1 MRRTG
6 PAAIRLLGP
15 VALGLLLA
23 MSAAVA
29 PSRAEDDYSMKVS
42 KDPPPP
48 SPEEWKTCAEAKP
61 DQRVL
66 VHVDGIK
73 DDEGNLRVQL
83 YDDKPDHF
91 LAKGWKLFRQDLPI
105 TGDEMD
111 LCVPIPKPG
120 VYAIV
125 VIHDENKNGKFDVF
139 HEGFGFS
146 NNPKILFGTP
156 SHKDVAFEV
165 KPGVTKIDVEM
176 KYIFGGRK
184 KRVRRGGRF

>member
-1 MRRTG
+1 MRRIE
-6 PAAIRLLGP
+6 PAATRTFGSL
-15 VALGLLLA
+15 ALGLALA
-23 MSAAVA
+23 VGVFAA
-29 PSRAEDDYSMKVS
+29 PSWAEDDYSMKVS

-48 SPEEWKTCAEAKP
+48 RPEEWKTCAEAKP
-61 DQRVL
+61 DQEVM

-73 DDEGNLRVQL
+73 DDKGNLRVQL

-91 LAKGWKLFRQDLPI
+91 LAKGWKLYRQDLPI

-139 HEGFGFS
+139 SEGFGFS
-146 NNPKILFGTP
+146 NNPKVLFGTP
-156 SHKDVAFEV
+156 SHKDAAFEV
-165 KPGVTKIDVEM
+165 KPGVNKIDVDM
-176 KYIFGGRK
+176 KYFFGGRK
-184 KRVRRGGRF
+184 KRERRGGRF